1 MKAHNKLISIL
12 LLAMSWQIHVADR
25 ALIVGITEYKN
36 IKNLKGIGY
45 DVGMAGKIA
54 EMLAF
59 DPSQIKVLTGKQAT
73 KSNIKNAFATW
84 LKEGVSRNDR
94 IFFYFSGHGGR
105 VADKNGDESD
115 GQDEFITTYD
125 ITGSVKDGGYIID
138 DDLSLW
144 LSNIESQ
151 HKIVMLDSCNSGT
164 ATKSLA
170 IAKMGNLKLY
180 SKLLNLTDNPHSFS
194 SSKNLSDEKG
204 NFIEGAQHQITLS
217 AARDFE
223 EAQATD
229 IGSLFTLGFYNALE
243 QATQKGQSPSAN
255 NLVNQAAAFIKENL
269 SEDRD
274 KMHKP
279 GVFGDQSMANQPL
292 MIKVSRNSQG
302 PNWQELKQMARLGQL
317 IKASSNKTDYNE
329 GEVITF
335 NVEIPT
341 SGYLNVLSVDAH
353 DEVTVLYP
361 NIYAKDNHISAGDVK
376 FPSGLMPFEI
386 EAIKPKGDS
395 LTVFVVTTQ
404 AINLYKESI
413 NVRDF
418 SGKFVKDFAKA
429 TEATFR
435 GIGIKARDRNNQTY
449 TAGVK
454 TRVR

>member
-1 MKAHNKLISIL
+1 MKPYNKLISIL
-12 LLAMSWQIHVADR
+12 LLAMSWQIQAADR

-229 IGSLFTLGFYNALE
+229 AGSLFTLG
-243 QATQKGQSPSAN
+243 
-255 NLVNQAAAFIKENL
+255 
-269 SEDRD
+269 
-274 KMHKP
+274 
-279 GVFGDQSMANQPL
+279 
-292 MIKVSRNSQG
+292 
-302 PNWQELKQMARLGQL
+302 
-317 IKASSNKTDYNE
+317 
-329 GEVITF
+329 
-335 NVEIPT
+335 
-341 SGYLNVLSVDAH
+341 
-353 DEVTVLYP
+353 
-361 NIYAKDNHISAGDVK
+361 
-376 FPSGLMPFEI
+376 
-386 EAIKPKGDS
+386 
-395 LTVFVVTTQ
+395 
-404 AINLYKESI
+404 
-413 NVRDF
+413 
-418 SGKFVKDFAKA
+418 
-429 TEATFR
+429 
-435 GIGIKARDRNNQTY
+435 
-449 TAGVK
+449 
-454 TRVR
+454 